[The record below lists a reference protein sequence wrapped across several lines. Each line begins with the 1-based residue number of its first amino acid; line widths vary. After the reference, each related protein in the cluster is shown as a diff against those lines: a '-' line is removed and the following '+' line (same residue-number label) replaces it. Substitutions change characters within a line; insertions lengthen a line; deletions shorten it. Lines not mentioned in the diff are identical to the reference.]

1 MLKDRIVTG
10 IIDKRLKDRL
20 LRESDLTL
28 SKEIQICKAAELA
41 EDQIKKIA
49 NEPGTSVVQSI
60 KKKNG
65 KGTESEREIRN
76 STDKRRLARTDRY
89 SRHRPEQRNT
99 EDRYPEENKKQ
110 EGQRAQKKFDCSRCG
125 FYHSERRCPAYGKKC
140 KKCGKMNH
148 YVRKCRARDAVKAVQ
163 ESESSGN
170 ESCHM
175 YLINISNIN
184 VERNWYE
191 YVYFTELNRNLKF
204 KLDSGA
210 QCNVLSANDC
220 YKFGI
225 SKFDKTNCKL
235 TSYSNE
241 KIETLGKI
249 KLSVKIN
256 DQIQKI
262 EFQVCKVR
270 FKNKKLDMDLH
281 PTCVINKFARK
292 KTKDPTKWKTNIAK
306 CLRYS
311 SKSMPT
317 RVCEHN
323 TKALKCATLTMNDL
337 SKIHQNFYKNPTK
350 HDQDIILFKLCS
362 IQKTKETPNFKGKK
376 KFKTNYSVFI
386 NKKRVPICQK
396 FFLNIFGIKKYR
408 VEYLMKKFY
417 ETGEFP
423 REARGGDRK
432 TEKYAQKKESVHRF
446 IQSLRCIESHYCR
459 KSKEA
464 ERKYLPCEL
473 NIKKLYTMYNSDQRN
488 VQLGVKLSY
497 FRHIFNTEY
506 NLGFGTP
513 QTDVCSKCL
522 ELKEKIKMEK
532 DEDKKNKFMTEKRV
546 HSLRA
551 KSFFDNLRDNMPGLK
566 IISFDFQKNIPLPKV
581 PDQSCYYSRQ
591 LYFYNLAVV
600 EGHSNMPL
608 IKERVFSYYCTE
620 DEFSKNANL
629 VASAVYDRLCK
640 TNKIGI
646 SRIRLVADGCGGQN
660 KNSILIG
667 MCCKWLLDNGNIKSL
682 EVIFPVT
689 GHSFMP
695 ADRFFGVVE
704 KKLRKMEKKPGNVLV
719 RGEIFYKSDLATAQN
734 ICKPRKVIN
743 MVNPIIL
750 PSIVAVNKSK
760 LGDVNKLLSK
770 HFGTE
775 WQCLSEL
782 SFYKEVLLKQEALQE
797 TPSEDIIYCDEET
810 QEPTELRI

>member
-1 MLKDRIVTG
+1 
-10 IIDKRLKDRL
+10 
-20 LRESDLTL
+20 
-28 SKEIQICKAAELA
+28 
-41 EDQIKKIA
+41 
-49 NEPGTSVVQSI
+49 
-60 KKKNG
+60 
-65 KGTESEREIRN
+65 
-76 STDKRRLARTDRY
+76 
-89 SRHRPEQRNT
+89 
-99 EDRYPEENKKQ
+99 
-110 EGQRAQKKFDCSRCG
+110 
-125 FYHSERRCPAYGKKC
+125 
-140 KKCGKMNH
+140 
-148 YVRKCRARDAVKAVQ
+148 
-163 ESESSGN
+163 
-170 ESCHM
+170 
-175 YLINISNIN
+175 
-184 VERNWYE
+184 
-191 YVYFTELNRNLKF
+191 
-204 KLDSGA
+204 
-210 QCNVLSANDC
+210 
-220 YKFGI
+220 
-225 SKFDKTNCKL
+225 
-235 TSYSNE
+235 
-241 KIETLGKI
+241 
-249 KLSVKIN
+249 
-256 DQIQKI
+256 
-262 EFQVCKVR
+262 
-270 FKNKKLDMDLH
+270 MDLH

-551 KSFFDNLRDNMPGLK
+551 KSFFDNLRDTTPGLK

-704 KKLRKMEKKPGNVLV
+704 KKLRKMEVVIHPKQILDIVSEHATLIKFGKDCMVFDWKTTVKDILKPTTTWNIQFNQCKRFILRRSKKPGNVLV